1 MSLTSVEALL
11 DNRLDKHRR
20 EVHELLATHRS
31 QLSQMLGD
39 FKTELDKK
47 LDAREDR
54 LVVDRLSGLVAEKVE
69 EEMAGVQERVL
80 DSITSMPLQ
89 ASLTFPDH
97 HLY

>member
-1 MSLTSVEALL
+1 MEALL
-11 DNRLDKHRR
+11 DDRLDKHKR

-31 QLSQMLGD
+31 EVSRMLSD

-54 LVVDRLSGLVAEKVE
+54 LAVDRLSGLVAEKVE
-69 EEMAGVQERVL
+69 EEMEGLQERVL